1 MNDVDTGMESLL
13 EAFIY
18 ETNEMLDQLDE
29 ILLESEKEKT
39 ISENNINS
47 IFRIT
52 HTIKGSAA
60 MLEFDEMSTLA
71 HAVEDVFYII
81 REDISKL
88 DIVFD
93 ELFDLVFQSSDF
105 LRKEITAVQAGN
117 YTPSDAS
124 ALISSFHN
132 LAAVMKGEEAAAQ
145 QVAENAPQQ
154 EQPAVVEEQP
164 APVATGGHEAGDVL
178 RVRVFFQDG
187 CQMENMRS
195 FMLISQLKGC
205 CGTVESIP
213 DHPERDAATSA
224 EIVKNGLVVCCSGFD
239 SEDDVIK
246 VIEQALNI
254 KSYEVISEGELS
266 AEQPQQEVPA
276 STTPAIPQP
285 EKVEEKPAVQAEPV
299 APQPKAKQATVE
311 TSKPAASAQPAASAA
326 ANANANAAKAGVKQ
340 SLISVNQSKLD
351 HLMDLV
357 GEIVTAE
364 SMVVRDPDLEGL
376 RLDHF
381 TKSVRELRKLTD
393 ELQDVVMSIR
403 MLPLHGTFQKMSR
416 IVRDMAKK
424 LGKQAELVTYGGD
437 TEIDKTINDA
447 IADPL
452 MHMIRNSMDHA
463 IELPEE
469 RVAMGKPA
477 MGKVMLSA
485 RNVGGEILLDVSD
498 DGCGLDP
505 KKLLAKAREKG
516 LLVKPESEYTDKEA
530 YQLIMLAGFSTN
542 QEVTE
547 YSGRGVG
554 MDVVRKNIEKVGGSI
569 VIHSELGKGTT
580 FSIKIP
586 LTLAIVDGMNLSVGD
601 TVLTLPITSIKQ
613 SFKVTDPE
621 QIIRNSNGS
630 EMIMV
635 RGECLP
641 ILRLHEMYQI
651 EPKCTNITDG
661 ILIQIENSSA
671 NACIF
676 ADELLGEYQVVVK
689 PFPKFFNKYDLKSQG
704 LSGCSILGDGTV
716 SLILDANALINNL

>member
-1 MNDVDTGMESLL
+1 MILDKRVKCFMNDVDAGMESLV

-39 ISENNINS
+39 ISESNINS

-60 MLEFDEMSTLA
+60 MLEFEEMSTLA

-88 DIVFD
+88 DIVFN
-93 ELFDLVFQSSDF
+93 ELFDMVFQSSDF
-105 LRKEITAVQAGN
+105 LRKEITAIQEGE

-124 ALISSFHN
+124 QLIDGFHHQ
-132 LAAVMKGEEAAAQ
+132 AAVMKGEAEPSEGASSAVAQTVDTAEDTTGAALA
-145 QVAENAPQQ
+145 AD
-154 EQPAVVEEQP
+154 
-164 APVATGGHEAGDVL
+164 GF
-178 RVRVFFQDG
+178 RVRVFFEDG

-195 FMLISQLKGC
+195 FMLISQLQTC
-205 CGTVESIP
+205 CSVVESIP
-213 DHPERDAATSA
+213 SHPEKNPESSA
-224 EIVKNGLVVCCSGFD
+224 EIVKNGLLISCSGYT
-239 SEDDVIK
+239 SEDEVMK
-246 VIEQALNI
+246 TVEEALNI
-254 KSYEVISEGELS
+254 KSYEVISQETFDAQAS
-266 AEQPQQEVPA
+266 ANQPEQPEVVA
-276 STTPAIPQP
+276 EA
-285 EKVEEKPAVQAEPV
+285 VVEKPVEQPKPAA
-299 APQPKAKQATVE
+299 QPKAAA
-311 TSKPAASAQPAASAA
+311 PAGGAP
-326 ANANANAAKAGVKQ
+326 AKAAVKQ

-364 SMVVRDPDLEGL
+364 SMVARDPDLEGL

-424 LGKQAELVTYGGD
+424 LGKQAELVTFGGD
-437 TEIDKTINDA
+437 TEMDKTINDA

-463 IELPEE
+463 IEMPEE
-469 RVAMGKPA
+469 RLAKGKPA
-477 MGKVMLSA
+477 TGKIMLSA

-498 DGCGLDP
+498 DGCGLDA
-505 KKLLAKAREKG
+505 KKLLAKAKDKG
-516 LLVKPESEYTDKEA
+516 LLVKPESEYTEKEA
-530 YQLIMLAGFSTN
+530 FQLIMLAGFSTN

-554 MDVVRKNIEKVGGSI
+554 MDVVRKNIEKVGGNI
-569 VIHSELGKGTT
+569 TINSELGKGTT

-586 LTLAIVDGMNLSVGD
+586 LTLAIVDGMNLAIGD
-601 TVLTLPITSIKQ
+601 TVFTLPITSITQ
-613 SFKVTDPE
+613 SFKVTSPD
-621 QIIRNSNGS
+621 QIIENSNGT

-641 ILRLHEMYQI
+641 ILRLHDMYQI
-651 EPKCTNITDG
+651 EPKCRDIMDG

-689 PFPKFFNKYDLKSQG
+689 PFPKFFNKYDLKAQG